1 MSDQRNLKTLKKELD
16 LRYKKLLKKTESI
29 LTFSEKITRSRK
41 IQIPPNLRGNIK
53 EYANLRAGKT
63 KYLQQFPKDVQIEIK
78 KHARNFTDSIDR
90 RKCNFEINQLQMD
103 IIENI
108 RILDELR
115 TELQKVDPLKSRK
128 KNKELEITP
137 SDVLER
143 TLLTVLKKSG
153 GKAHISQVFEKM
165 EKLLRHQLTADDRE
179 ITTEP
184 RERWKVNVSWKRQD
198 LIERG
203 IMTKN
208 SPKGIWMIEK
218 KYLSKKSFKMS

>member
-1 MSDQRNLKTLKKELD
+1 MSDQRALKTLTKELD
-16 LRYKKLLKKTESI
+16 LRYKKLIKKTGSI
-29 LTFSEKITRSRK
+29 LTFSEKITKSRK
-41 IQIPPNLRGNIK
+41 TQIPPDLRENVK
-53 EYANLRAGKT
+53 EYANLKADKT
-63 KYLQQFPKDVQIEIK
+63 KYLQQFPKNVQIEIK
-78 KHARNFTDSIDR
+78 KHARNFTDPIDR
-90 RKCNFEINQLQMD
+90 KKCSFEIDQLQKD
-103 IIENI
+103 IIEYI

-115 TELQKVDPLKSRK
+115 TELQKIDPLKRQK

-153 GKAHISQVFEKM
+153 GKAHISHVFEKM
-165 EKLLRHQLTADDRE
+165 EKLLRYQLKADDRE
-179 ITTEP
+179 ITAEP

-208 SPKGIWMIEK
+208 TPKGIWMIEK
-218 KYLSKKSFKMS
+218 NI